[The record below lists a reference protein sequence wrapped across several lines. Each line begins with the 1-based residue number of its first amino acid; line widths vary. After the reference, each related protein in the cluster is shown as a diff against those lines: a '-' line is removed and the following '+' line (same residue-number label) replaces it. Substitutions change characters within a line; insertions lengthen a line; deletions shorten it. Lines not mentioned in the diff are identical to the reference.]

1 MGLFTYHFVS
11 PNQEQLQRRREL
23 LDGYGQFAQL
33 SALVPLF
40 AIFLLRVFLF
50 LEEKYTFAEL
60 GKSRKEHA
68 SPVVSRFAET
78 VAATHKRGWSEVV
91 WARVQWWLDDEV
103 VSGWGTWREWV
114 VGGSWAVWLMVLAM
128 RDTGDGT
135 SIFISL
141 LDVMIYVLL
150 LYTLYSMLCGYISCC
165 FCLTFLHHSI
175 FVERTSSTWTPLTKI
190 KTTYT

>member
-11 PNQEQLQRRREL
+11 SNQDQLQRRREL

-40 AIFLLRVFLF
+40 TIILLRVFLF
-50 LEEKYTFAEL
+50 LEEKYRFSNL

-68 SPVVSRFAET
+68 SPVVSRFADT
-78 VAATHKRGWSEVV
+78 VAAANKRERSEVL
-91 WARVQWWLDDEV
+91 WGRVQWWLDDEV

-128 RDTGDGT
+128 RDTGDGMST
-135 SIFISL
+135 FFSL
-141 LDVMIYVLL
+141 LNAVYVLL
-150 LYTLYSMLCGYISCC
+150 LDALYSMLYDYISRC
-165 FCLTFLHHSI
+165 FCFSI
-175 FVERTSSTWTPLTKI
+175 LYYSISIGCTSPAARP
-190 KTTYT
+190 